1 MLSLIL
7 PFAFIF
13 GICIGS
19 FLNVLIYRI
28 PNNIGVSKGSSFCPN
43 CNHNLYWADLV
54 PVVSYIVLLGKCNY
68 CKKPISFRYPFV
80 EFLTGVL
87 FALSFFI
94 YGFSLNAFV
103 YCIVSACL
111 VSLAFI
117 DFDETYIPDRFN
129 ITIFICGL
137 ILLIFTKDITILD
150 RIIGLFAISVPLLIV
165 SKVSDGMGEGDVK
178 LFAAC
183 GLLLGWK
190 LILLTMLMSSVMAA
204 LVGVFLIVTKK
215 ANGKTAIPFGPYIA
229 VAVAISYLFGN
240 NIITWYLRLLN
251 VI

>member
-13 GICIGS
+13 GVCIGS

-28 PNNIGVSKGSSFCPN
+28 PNEIGVSKGSSFCPS
-43 CNHNLYWADLV
+43 CNHNLSWADLV
-54 PVVSYIVLLGKCNY
+54 PIVSYIVLLGKCNY

-80 EFLTGVL
+80 ELLTGVL
-87 FALSFFI
+87 FLLSFLI
-94 YGFSLNAFV
+94 YGFSLNAFI

-117 DFDETYIPDRFN
+117 DLDETYIPDRFN
-129 ITIFICGL
+129 IIIFACGL
-137 ILLIFTKDITILD
+137 ILLIFTRDISVLD
-150 RIIGLFAISVPLLIV
+150 RIIGLFAISVPLFIIA
-165 SKVSDGMGEGDVK
+165 KISDGMGEGDVK

-190 LILLTMLMSSVMAA
+190 LILLTMLVSSVVAA
-204 LVGVFLIVTKK
+204 LVGGMLLITKK
-215 ANGKTAIPFGPYIA
+215 ADRKTAIPFGPYIA
-229 VAVAISYLFGN
+229 AAVAISYLFGG
-240 NIITWYLRLLN
+240 NIINWYLKLLH

>member
-13 GICIGS
+13 GVCIGS

-28 PNNIGVSKGSSFCPN
+28 PNNIGVSKGSSFCPS
-43 CNHNLYWADLV
+43 CNHNLSWADLV

-80 EFLTGVL
+80 EFLTGIL
-87 FALSFFI
+87 FTLTFLV
-94 YGFSLNAFV
+94 YGFSLNAFI

-129 ITIFICGL
+129 IIIFVCGL
-137 ILLIFTKDITILD
+137 VLLIFTKDITILD
-150 RIIGLFAISVPLLIV
+150 RIIGLFAMSVPLFIIAKL
-165 SKVSDGMGEGDVK
+165 SDGMGEGDVK

-190 LILLTMLMSSVMAA
+190 LILLTMLISSVLAA
-204 LVGVFLIVTKK
+204 LVGGLLIATKK

-229 VAVAISYLFGN
+229 VADAISYLAGN
-240 NIITWYLRLLN
+240 NLINWYLKLLH